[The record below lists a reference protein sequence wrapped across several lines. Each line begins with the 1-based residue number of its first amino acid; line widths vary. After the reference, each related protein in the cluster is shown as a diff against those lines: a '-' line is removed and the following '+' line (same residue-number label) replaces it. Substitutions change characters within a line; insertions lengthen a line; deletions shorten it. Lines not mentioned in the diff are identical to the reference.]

1 MGDVDTSVRSGAGFV
16 HQALLHS
23 GPDDLVSG
31 VVPFIEEGLD
41 AGDAVMVAVLE
52 PLIEPI
58 RDKLSPTGDEVHF
71 LDMGDVGRNPAR
83 IIPLWQEFLDA
94 HTSSGQRVRGVGQ
107 PVWAGRTPAELAE
120 CHIHE
125 ALLNTAF
132 DNGTAW
138 SLLCPYDVST
148 LSPDDVARAHCTHPH
163 LTEHDGLLPSAHYQ
177 GAVDVFAPELPAP
190 PPDAIRLK
198 FTAAQL
204 RDLRAIVATEAA
216 AAHIEQGQTDDL
228 LLAVSE
234 LATNSILHGGG
245 AGVLRVWRDERALVC
260 EITDSGSGSGPAS
273 FHPLVGRTKP
283 TSGQLGGMGLWIA
296 NQTCDLVQV
305 RTGTAG
311 TTVRTHVRVP

>member
-1 MGDVDTSVRSGAGFV
+1 LGDVDTRVRADVGFV
-16 HQALLHS
+16 HQALLHD
-23 GPDDLVSG
+23 GPADLVHG

-58 RDKLSPTGDEVHF
+58 RAELDPGSDEVHF
-71 LDMGDVGRNPAR
+71 LDMAEVGRNPAR

-94 HTSSGQRVRGVGQ
+94 HATSGQRVRGVGQ
-107 PVWAGRTPAELAE
+107 PVWAGRSPAELAE

-132 DNGTAW
+132 DHGTAW

-148 LSPDDVARAHCTHPH
+148 LSADDVAQAHCTHPH
-163 LTEHDGLLPSAHYQ
+163 LTEASGVHPSTGYA
-177 GAVDVFAPELPAP
+177 GAVDVFAPELPPP
-190 PPDAIRLK
+190 PPDAIRLE

-204 RDLRAIVATEAA
+204 RDLRAVVATEAA
-216 AAHIEQGQTDDL
+216 AARIERGQTDDL

-245 AGVLRVWRDERALVC
+245 AGVLRIWCETGALVC
-260 EITDSGSGSGPAS
+260 EVSDTGNGAGHAPFD
-273 FHPLVGRTKP
+273 PLVGRIKP
-283 TSGQLGGMGLWIA
+283 KPGQLGGMGLWIA
-296 NQTCDLVQV
+296 NQVCDLVQV
-305 RTGTAG
+305 RTGPSG
-311 TTVRTHVRVP
+311 TTVRTHLRSF